1 MAAAEEKMSFI
12 LYGSYEEQLNMLTD
26 EQAGKWIKAIY
37 TYVRTGEKHSDDP
50 LVAMLLSVAGHQLDI
65 DARKYAEKKERLKEA
80 GRKGGLQ
87 KAKNLAEASHAANC
101 VANLAVDVD
110 DDVNV
115 DVDVD
120 EYVDADVDVLDNKT
134 GRRRRQEDE
143 EDACAREESNVVDKS
158 ADTYTNHI
166 VQPYGKTVLPVLE
179 CELEQYQT
187 FANGLMRKFMN
198 RSAKEYDIR
207 QVIHYTGRLA
217 FTPDEKA
224 YVVFDINRAELLEY
238 VFERAAEQERMT
250 WKYIDGIME
259 NYERRDVNSV
269 REAMYNE
276 AQWHAG
282 NIFA

>member
-1 MAAAEEKMSFI
+1 MAVAEEKMSFI

-87 KAKNLAEASHAANC
+87 KAKNLAEASHAVNC

-120 EYVDADVDVLDNKT
+120 EYVDADVLDNKT
-134 GRRRRQEDE
+134 GRRRQEE
-143 EDACAREESNVVDKS
+143 EDACAREECTVMNNFVDNYVDNYVDKITRS
-158 ADTYTNHI
+158 YD
-166 VQPYGKTVLPVLE
+166 KT
-179 CELEQYQT
+179 
-187 FANGLMRKFMN
+187 
-198 RSAKEYDIR
+198 
-207 QVIHYTGRLA
+207 A
-217 FTPDEKA
+217 F
-224 YVVFDINRAELLEY
+224 
-238 VFERAAEQERMT
+238 
-250 WKYIDGIME
+250 
-259 NYERRDVNSV
+259 S
-269 REAMYNE
+269 
-276 AQWHAG
+276 
-282 NIFA
+282 

>member
-37 TYVRTGEKHSDDP
+37 AYVRTGEKHSDDP

-120 EYVDADVDVLDNKT
+120 VDEYVDADVLDNKT
-134 GRRRRQEDE
+134 GRRRQEEE
-143 EDACAREESNVVDKS
+143 EDACAREEG
-158 ADTYTNHI
+158 T
-166 VQPYGKTVLPVLE
+166 
-179 CELEQYQT
+179 
-187 FANGLMRKFMN
+187 FMN
-198 RSAKEYDIR
+198 IS
-207 QVIHYTGRLA
+207 
-217 FTPDEKA
+217 
-224 YVVFDINRAELLEY
+224 
-238 VFERAAEQERMT
+238 
-250 WKYIDGIME
+250 
-259 NYERRDVNSV
+259 
-269 REAMYNE
+269 
-276 AQWHAG
+276 
-282 NIFA
+282 

>member
-37 TYVRTGEKHSDDP
+37 TYVRTGEKHSEDP

-101 VANLAVDVD
+101 VANLAVD
-110 DDVNV
+110 DDVNVDV

-134 GRRRRQEDE
+134 GRRRQEEE
-143 EDACAREESNVVDKS
+143 EDACACEECIFMNISVDKS
-158 ADTYTNHI
+158 VNNCMDNQKEKQRNTEFRCFSRN
-166 VQPYGKTVLPVLE
+166 LL
-179 CELEQYQT
+179 QY
-187 FANGLMRKFMN
+187 FAMVICSYPLSYRKQN
-198 RSAKEYDIR
+198 LW
-207 QVIHYTGRLA
+207 LA
-217 FTPDEKA
+217 C
-224 YVVFDINRAELLEY
+224 
-238 VFERAAEQERMT
+238 
-250 WKYIDGIME
+250 
-259 NYERRDVNSV
+259 SV
-269 REAMYNE
+269 RHTESFFSPCNRL
-276 AQWHAG
+276 HNRFHGLSAG
-282 NIFA
+282 LCQLSGSCLTLIRWPLRI

>member
-37 TYVRTGEKHSDDP
+37 AYVRTGEKHSDDP

-87 KAKNLAEASHAANC
+87 KAKNLAESSHAANC

-120 EYVDADVDVLDNKT
+120 VDEYVDADVLDNKT
-134 GRRRRQEDE
+134 GRRRQEEE
-143 EDACAREESNVVDKS
+143 EDACAREEGTFMNISVDKS
-158 ADTYTNHI
+158 VDNCMDNQKEKQRNTEFRCFSRN
-166 VQPYGKTVLPVLE
+166 LL
-179 CELEQYQT
+179 QY
-187 FANGLMRKFMN
+187 FAMVICSYPLSYRKQN
-198 RSAKEYDIR
+198 LW
-207 QVIHYTGRLA
+207 LA
-217 FTPDEKA
+217 C
-224 YVVFDINRAELLEY
+224 
-238 VFERAAEQERMT
+238 
-250 WKYIDGIME
+250 
-259 NYERRDVNSV
+259 SV
-269 REAMYNE
+269 RHTESFFSPCNRL
-276 AQWHAG
+276 HNRFHGLSAG
-282 NIFA
+282 LCQLSGSCLTLIRWPLRI

>member
-1 MAAAEEKMSFI
+1 MAAAEEKISFI

-134 GRRRRQEDE
+134 GRRRQEEE
-143 EDACAREESNVVDKS
+143 EDACEECIFMNIFVDKS
-158 ADTYTNHI
+158 VNNCMDNQKEKQRNTEFRCFPRN
-166 VQPYGKTVLPVLE
+166 LL
-179 CELEQYQT
+179 QY
-187 FANGLMRKFMN
+187 FAMVICSYPLSYRKQN
-198 RSAKEYDIR
+198 LW
-207 QVIHYTGRLA
+207 LA
-217 FTPDEKA
+217 C
-224 YVVFDINRAELLEY
+224 
-238 VFERAAEQERMT
+238 
-250 WKYIDGIME
+250 
-259 NYERRDVNSV
+259 SV
-269 REAMYNE
+269 RHTESFFSPCNRL
-276 AQWHAG
+276 HNRFHGLSAG
-282 NIFA
+282 LCQLSGSCLTLIRWPLRI

>member
-1 MAAAEEKMSFI
+1 MTAAEEKMSFI

-37 TYVRTGEKHSDDP
+37 TYVRTGEKHNDDP
-50 LVAMLLSVAGHQLDI
+50 LVAMLLSVAGYQLDN

-120 EYVDADVDVLDNKT
+120 VDEYVDADVDVLDNKT

-143 EDACAREESNVVDKS
+143 EDACAREENTVVDKS
-158 ADTYTNHI
+158 VDTCTDHI
-166 VQPYGKTVLPVLE
+166 VQPYG
-179 CELEQYQT
+179 
-187 FANGLMRKFMN
+187 
-198 RSAKEYDIR
+198 
-207 QVIHYTGRLA
+207 
-217 FTPDEKA
+217 
-224 YVVFDINRAELLEY
+224 
-238 VFERAAEQERMT
+238 
-250 WKYIDGIME
+250 
-259 NYERRDVNSV
+259 
-269 REAMYNE
+269 
-276 AQWHAG
+276 
-282 NIFA
+282 